1 MVGKMND
8 REDGG
13 MGGRAAETVKG
24 APAVRADGAPT
35 DPADAAG
42 TAGTAD
48 LLKVENLKMYFDTPD
63 GLVKAVDGVSFTL
76 NLGETLGV
84 VGESGSGKSVTAMS
98 IMGLVPMPP
107 GKIHGGN
114 VLFKG
119 QSLITISE
127 KDFQKIRGNNIAMIF
142 QDPLSSLNPV
152 YRVGKQV
159 GEGLTI
165 HKGYKKKQAFARAIE
180 LLDLVGIPNAAERAR
195 DYPHQFSGGMRQR
208 AMIAMALACDPE
220 ILIADEPTTALDVTI
235 QAQILELMQ
244 SLQKRTGSAII
255 MITHDLGV
263 VADMADRILVMYA
276 GRPVEYGTTDEI
288 FYQPLHPYTWGLMR
302 SIPKRTAGDKEP
314 LTPIKGNP
322 PSLINLPAGC
332 AFSPRCPYA
341 QPRCHEEGPVLVE
354 LAGAHASACHFS
366 DDPAF
371 LENSPLHDDEDADT
385 VAPGAVAG
393 MAAPEG
399 ADTRRGHS
407 DG

>member
-1 MVGKMND
+1 MTPPLFSHKD
-8 REDGG
+8 K
-13 MGGRAAETVKG
+13 AF
-24 APAVRADGAPT
+24 APGPKIPEFKVPEEVI
-35 DPADAAG
+35 DAAAHEAALKRIFHNESLEDHTQNLTPTG
-42 TAGTAD
+42 VD
-48 LLKVENLKMYFDTPD
+48 LLKVDNLKMYFDTPD

-84 VGESGSGKSVTAMS
+84 VGESGCGKSITAMS

-107 GKIHGGN
+107 GKVHGGEIS
-114 VLFKG
+114 FKG
-119 QSLITISE
+119 ESLLSMSE

-159 GEGLTI
+159 GEGLTL
-165 HKGYKKKQAFARAIE
+165 HKGFNKDQAFSRAIE
-180 LLDLVGIPNAAERAR
+180 LLDMVGIPNAAERAR

-235 QAQILELMQ
+235 QAQIIELME

-276 GRPVEYGTTDEI
+276 GKPVEYGTTDEI
-288 FYQPLHPYTWGLMR
+288 FYNPLHPYTWGLMR
-302 SIPKRTAGDKEP
+302 SIPKRAVDNKEP

-322 PSLINLPAGC
+322 PSLINLPKGC
-332 AFSPRCPYA
+332 AFFPRCPYA
-341 QPRCHEEGPVLVE
+341 RPRCNQENPVLVE
-354 LAGAHASACHFS
+354 VDGRHASACYFS
-366 DDPAF
+366 KDQDF
-371 LENSPLHDDEDADT
+371 LMNSPLNDSGGRDSE
-385 VAPGAVAG
+385 P
-393 MAAPEG
+393 
-399 ADTRRGHS
+399 RRRHE
-407 DG
+407 